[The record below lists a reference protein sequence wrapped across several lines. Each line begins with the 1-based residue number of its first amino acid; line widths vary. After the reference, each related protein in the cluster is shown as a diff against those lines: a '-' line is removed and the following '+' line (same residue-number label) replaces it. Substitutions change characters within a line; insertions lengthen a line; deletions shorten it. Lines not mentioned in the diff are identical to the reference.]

1 MTIVRSI
8 LAVFVGLILLSI
20 SADLVEQV
28 GRSVYPIPS
37 AVEQARI
44 RYAETLESHE
54 SGIAGAGEVAEARG
68 GLRDAVVEY
77 LGSAPAGALVFV
89 VMSWIIG
96 GFVGAAVAA
105 FLTPVWRIPTV
116 VVIGVLETRGRQQND
131 CERQRSCA
139 TRLHIVL
146 GIRFT
151 REAVL
156 LNRKGDMPGLCPLH
170 SIVMF

>member
-89 VMSWIIG
+89 VISWIIG

-116 VVIGVLETRGRQQND
+116 VVIGVLEAVGIVAMVLEVPHPTWMVVVGLIGAMA
-131 CERQRSCA
+131 A
-139 TRLHIVL
+139 TVL
-146 GIRFT
+146 AGILVDRVAT
-151 REAVL
+151 SRNAT
-156 LNRKGDMPGLCPLH
+156 PAA
-170 SIVMF
+170 